1 MKTRSREAKNHK
13 QGGSGKA
20 VTTAVPESTLTP
32 REEFLEEARREPKRK
47 LVWDHIET
55 INHLRNEKRFTFRD
69 IAAWLTAR
77 GVEMDHSA
85 VYRAYIA
92 AIPKDKRDPRDDW
105 TEVDETPPE

>member
-1 MKTRSREAKNHK
+1 MKARSRKAKKHN
-13 QGGSGKA
+13 QGESRKV
-20 VTTAVPESTLTP
+20 VTTAVPKSTVPP

-92 AIPKDKRDPRDDW
+92 AIPEDQRNPHEDW
-105 TEVDETPPE
+105 TEVDETLPD

>member
-1 MKTRSREAKNHK
+1 MKARSRKAKKDK
-13 QGGSGKA
+13 QAGSRKA
-20 VTTAVPESTLTP
+20 VTTALPKSTLP
-32 REEFLEEARREPKRK
+32 SREEFLEEARREPKRK

-69 IAAWLTAR
+69 IAAWLRAR

-92 AIPKDKRDPRDDW
+92 AIPEDQRDPREDW
-105 TEVDETPPE
+105 TDVDEAVPD

>member
-1 MKTRSREAKNHK
+1 MKATSRKAKNHK
-13 QGGSGKA
+13 RGRSHKA
-20 VTTAVPESTLTP
+20 VTTAVPKSTLTP
-32 REEFLEEARREPKRK
+32 REAFLEEARSEPKRK

-85 VYRAYIA
+85 VYRAYVA
-92 AIPKDKRDPRDDW
+92 AIPKDQRDPREDW
-105 TEVDETPPE
+105 TEVDETLPD

>member
-1 MKTRSREAKNHK
+1 MKARSKKAKSAKQGRSR
-13 QGGSGKA
+13 KA
-20 VTTAVPESTLTP
+20 TTTAVPESTIML
-32 REEFLEEARREPKRK
+32 REAFLEEARREPKRK

-85 VYRAYIA
+85 VYRAYIG
-92 AIPKDKRDPRDDW
+92 AIPKDRRSPEEDW
-105 TEVDETPPE
+105 TDVDESVPD